1 MYNTQSSQMALTTKR
16 LQYTYIVVG
25 ESSDR
30 DIRGFTT
37 SARTAV
43 KIISRNYP
51 NLIVTALIDSR
62 RDHLNRCVLELQQL
76 SGNTSIPKNLWNEVS
91 NNIEELSLILINPLH
106 TGVSDTI
113 FYINNTG
120 ETYQGNL
127 YSELSILKI
136 PKYMQFSR

>member
-1 MYNTQSSQMALTTKR
+1 MASTIKR
-16 LQYTYIVVG
+16 LQYTYIVIG

-37 SARTAV
+37 SARTAI
-43 KIISRNYP
+43 KTIARNYP
-51 NLIVTALIDSR
+51 NLIVTALVDSR
-62 RDHLNRCVLELQQL
+62 RDHLNRCVMELQQL
-76 SGNTSIPKNLWNEVS
+76 SGNTSISKNLWSMVS

-106 TGVSDTI
+106 TGISDTV

-127 YSELSILKI
+127 YSEFSILKV
-136 PKYMQFSR
+136 PKYMQFGR

>member
-1 MYNTQSSQMALTTKR
+1 MTPSSQMALTTKR

-51 NLIVTALIDSR
+51 NLIVTALLDSR
-62 RDHLNRCVLELQQL
+62 RDHLNRCTMELHQI
-76 SGNTSIPKNLWNEVS
+76 SGVSSIPKNIWMTNSEG
-91 NNIEELSLILINPLH
+91 IEEIKLILISPLH
-106 TGVSDTI
+106 KGISDTI

-127 YSELSILKI
+127 YSEFSILKI